1 MRYIHLI
8 TLGIVL
14 TWSVAVAA
22 TQAAGAQQPPAAGRP
37 TSPPATSGQGG
48 RIGGAGIGAYP
59 ARAPG
64 DPAVIE
70 RGRNIY
76 STNCAFCHGAD
87 TRGGASGP
95 SLLRSAIVL
104 DDKNGELIG
113 PVVQAGR
120 PDRGMPNFPVSR
132 DQIADL
138 SAFLHSFTVA
148 GYDTSRQRPATIVVG
163 NAAAGEAAFKT
174 KCASCHSTTG
184 DLQGLATRIADPR
197 MLQQSW
203 LMPGSTL
210 GRGGGPMPVRS
221 RPPTAVVTLP
231 SGQKFE
237 GELERVDDFFVA
249 IRPADGAR
257 RAFRTTDGTSVDVKD
272 PLVAHRELLPTFT
285 DAEIHNVTAFLVTLK

>member
-8 TLGIVL
+8 AL
-14 TWSVAVAA
+14 TALIASVAV
-22 TQAAGAQQPPAAGRP
+22 GAQQPAAGGGTAGGR
-37 TSPPATSGQGG
+37 G

-59 ARAPG
+59 ARDPG
-64 DPAVIE
+64 DPVAIE
-70 RGRNIY
+70 RGRSIY

-104 DDKNGELIG
+104 DDKSGELIG

-120 PDRGMPNFPVSR
+120 PDRGMPKFPMSN

-138 SAFLHSFTVA
+138 AAFLHSFAVN
-148 GYDTSRQRPATIVVG
+148 GYDSSRQRPATIVVG
-163 NAAAGEAAFKT
+163 NAGAGQAVFKT
-174 KCASCHSTTG
+174 KCASCHSATG
-184 DLQGLATRIADPR
+184 DLRGLATRVPDPR

-203 LMPGSTL
+203 LMPGSTV
-210 GRGGGPMPVRS
+210 GRGGGPMPARS
-221 RPPTAVVTLP
+221 RPPSVTVTLP

-249 IRPADGAR
+249 LRTADGGR
-257 RAFRTTDGTSVDVKD
+257 RAFRTTDGTKVDVKD
-272 PLVAHRELLPTFT
+272 PLVAHRELLPTYT
-285 DAEIHNVTAFLVTLK
+285 DPEIHNLTAFLVTLK

>member
-8 TLGIVL
+8 TLVAWVL
-14 TWSVAVAA
+14 WSLAVSA
-22 TQAAGAQQPPAAGRP
+22 QA
-37 TSPPATSGQGG
+37 G

-64 DPAVIE
+64 DPTVIE
-70 RGRNIY
+70 RGRNVY

-104 DDKNGELIG
+104 DDKNGESIG

-120 PDRGMPNFPVSR
+120 PDRGMPKFPLSS
-132 DQIADL
+132 DQVADL
-138 SAFLHSFTVA
+138 AAFLHSFTVN
-148 GYDTSRQRPATIVVG
+148 GYDSSRQRPTTIVVG
-163 NAAAGEAAFKT
+163 NASAGEAVFKSR
-174 KCASCHSTTG
+174 CASCHSTTG
-184 DLQGLATRIADPR
+184 DLMGLATRIADPR
-197 MLQQSW
+197 VLQQSW
-203 LMPGSTL
+203 LMPGSTV
-210 GRGGGPMPVRS
+210 GRGGGPMPARS

-231 SGQKFE
+231 SGQRFE

-249 IRPADGAR
+249 IRTVDGGR
-257 RAFRTTDGTSVDVKD
+257 RAFRTTDGTRVDVKD

-285 DAEIHNVTAFLVTLK
+285 DAEIHNLTAFLVTLK

>member
-8 TLGIVL
+8 TLVACVL
-14 TWSVAVAA
+14 WSLAAAA
-22 TQAAGAQQPPAAGRP
+22 THVAGAQA
-37 TSPPATSGQGG
+37 G

-59 ARAPG
+59 ARNPG

-104 DDKNGELIG
+104 DDKNGESIG

-120 PDRGMPNFPVSR
+120 PDRGMPKFPLSG
-132 DQIADL
+132 DQVADL
-138 SAFLHSFTVA
+138 AAFLHSFTVN
-148 GYDTSRQRPATIVVG
+148 GYDSSRQRPTTIVVG
-163 NAAAGEAAFKT
+163 NASAGEAVFRNR
-174 KCASCHSTTG
+174 CASCHSTTG
-184 DLQGLATRIADPR
+184 DLMGLATRIADPR
-197 MLQQSW
+197 VLQQSW
-203 LMPGSTL
+203 LMPGSTV
-210 GRGGGPMPVRS
+210 GRGGGPMPARP

-231 SGQKFE
+231 SGQRFE

-249 IRPADGAR
+249 IRTADGGR
-257 RAFRTTDGTSVDVKD
+257 RAFRTTDGTRVDVKD

-285 DAEIHNVTAFLVTLK
+285 DAEIHNLTAFLVTLK

>member
-8 TLGIVL
+8 TLAALIAWSL
-14 TWSVAVAA
+14 TVS
-22 TQAAGAQQPPAAGRP
+22 AQQPPA
-37 TSPPATSGQGG
+37 GG

-59 ARAPG
+59 AREPA

-87 TRGGASGP
+87 TRGGTSGP

-120 PDRGMPNFPVSR
+120 PDRGMPKFPLSA

-138 SAFLHSFTVA
+138 AVFLHSFTVN
-148 GYDTSRQRPATIVVG
+148 GYDSSRQRPTTIVVG
-163 NAAAGEAAFKT
+163 NASAGETVFKNR
-174 KCASCHSTTG
+174 CASCHSTTG
-184 DLQGLATRIADPR
+184 DLMGLATRIADPR
-197 MLQQSW
+197 VLQQSW
-203 LMPGSTL
+203 LMPGSTVA
-210 GRGGGPMPVRS
+210 RGGGPMPARS

-231 SGQKFE
+231 SGQRFE
-237 GELERVDDFFVA
+237 GELERIDDFFVA
-249 IRPADGAR
+249 IRTADGTR
-257 RAFRTTDGTSVDVKD
+257 RAFRTTDGTRVDVKD

-285 DAEIHNVTAFLVTLK
+285 DAEIHNLTAFLVTLK

>member
-8 TLGIVL
+8 ALVACVL
-14 TWSVAVAA
+14 WSPAVS
-22 TQAAGAQQPPAAGRP
+22 T
-37 TSPPATSGQGG
+37 QGG

-59 ARAPG
+59 TREPG

-87 TRGGASGP
+87 TRGGSSGP
-95 SLLRSAIVL
+95 SLLRSAVVL
-104 DDKNGELIG
+104 DDKNGESIG

-120 PDRGMPNFPVSR
+120 ADRGMPKFPLSA

-138 SAFLHSFTVA
+138 AAFLHSFTVN
-148 GYDTSRQRPATIVVG
+148 GYDSSRQRPTTIVVG
-163 NAAAGEAAFKT
+163 NASAGEAVFKNR
-174 KCASCHSTTG
+174 CASCHSTTG
-184 DLQGLATRIADPR
+184 DLMGLATRIADPR
-197 MLQQSW
+197 VLQQSW
-203 LMPGSTL
+203 LMPGSTV
-210 GRGGGPMPVRS
+210 GRGGAPVPARA

-231 SGQKFE
+231 SGQRFE

-249 IRPADGAR
+249 IRTADGTR
-257 RAFRTTDGTSVDVKD
+257 RAFRTTDGIKVDVKD

-285 DAEIHNVTAFLVTLK
+285 DAEIHNLTAFLVTLK

>member
-1 MRYIHLI
+1 MRYIHPIAL
-8 TLGIVL
+8 
-14 TWSVAVAA
+14 SAVVSCFWTTASLA
-22 TQAAGAQQPPAAGRP
+22 ISAQQAPASGRP
-37 TSPPATSGQGG
+37 TPPG

-59 ARAPG
+59 AREPG
-64 DPAVIE
+64 DPAAVE

-95 SLLRSAIVL
+95 SLLRSATVL

-120 PDRGMPNFPVSR
+120 PDRGMPKFPLSN

-138 SAFLHSFTVA
+138 AIFLHSFTVN
-148 GYDTSRQRPATIVVG
+148 GYDPSRQRPATIVVG
-163 NAAAGEAAFKT
+163 NAAAGEAVFKT

-184 DLQGLATRIADPR
+184 DLQGLATRMPDAR
-197 MLQQSW
+197 TLQQGW
-203 LMPGSTL
+203 LMPGSTV
-210 GRGGGPMPVRS
+210 GRGGGPMPARA
-221 RPPTAVVTLP
+221 RPPRVIVTLP

-249 IRPADGAR
+249 LKTADGSR
-257 RAFRTTDGTSVDVKD
+257 RAFRTTADTKVDVKD
-272 PLVAHRELLPTFT
+272 PLVAHRELLSTYT

>member
-8 TLGIVL
+8 TLVACVL
-14 TWSVAVAA
+14 WSLAVSA
-22 TQAAGAQQPPAAGRP
+22 QA
-37 TSPPATSGQGG
+37 G

-59 ARAPG
+59 ARNPG

-104 DDKNGELIG
+104 DDKNGESIG

-120 PDRGMPNFPVSR
+120 PDRGMPKFPLSV
-132 DQIADL
+132 DQVADL
-138 SAFLHSFTVA
+138 AAFLHSFTVN
-148 GYDTSRQRPATIVVG
+148 GYDSSRQRPTTIVVG
-163 NAAAGEAAFKT
+163 NASAGEAVFRNR
-174 KCASCHSTTG
+174 CASCHSTTG
-184 DLQGLATRIADPR
+184 DLMGLATRIADPR
-197 MLQQSW
+197 VLQQSW
-203 LMPGSTL
+203 LMPGSTV
-210 GRGGGPMPVRS
+210 GRGGGPMPARP

-231 SGQKFE
+231 SGQRFE

-249 IRPADGAR
+249 IRTADGGR
-257 RAFRTTDGTSVDVKD
+257 RAFRTTDGTRVDVKD

-285 DAEIHNVTAFLVTLK
+285 DAEIHNLTAFLVTLK

>member
-8 TLGIVL
+8 AL
-14 TWSVAVAA
+14 TALVASSLAVNAQQAA
-22 TQAAGAQQPPAAGRP
+22 TGSTAGGR
-37 TSPPATSGQGG
+37 G

-64 DPAVIE
+64 DPVAIE
-70 RGRNIY
+70 RGRSIY

-104 DDKNGELIG
+104 DDKTGELIG

-120 PDRGMPNFPVSR
+120 PDRGMPKFPLSS

-138 SAFLHSFTVA
+138 AVFLHSFAVN
-148 GYDTSRQRPATIVVG
+148 GYDASRQRPATIVVG
-163 NAAAGEAAFKT
+163 NAGAGEAVFTT
-174 KCASCHSTTG
+174 KCASCHSVTG
-184 DLQGLATRIADPR
+184 DLQGLATRIPDPR
-197 MLQQSW
+197 TLQQSW
-203 LMPGSTL
+203 LMPGSTV
-210 GRGGGPMPVRS
+210 GRGGGPTPTRA
-221 RPPTAVVTLP
+221 RPPTVTVTLP

-249 IRPADGAR
+249 LRTANGDR
-257 RAFRTTDGTSVDVKD
+257 RAFRTTDGTRVDVKD
-272 PLVAHRELLPTFT
+272 PLVAHRELLPTYT
-285 DAEIHNVTAFLVTLK
+285 DPEIHSLTAFLVTLK

>member
-8 TLGIVL
+8 ALAAVA
-14 TWSVAVAA
+14 TWSLAVS
-22 TQAAGAQQPPAAGRP
+22 AQQPPAGGR
-37 TSPPATSGQGG
+37 G

-59 ARAPG
+59 AREAG
-64 DPAVIE
+64 NPAAIE

-87 TRGGASGP
+87 TRGGSSGP
-95 SLLRSAIVL
+95 SLLRSAVVL

-120 PDRGMPNFPVSR
+120 PDRGMPKFPLSS

-138 SAFLHSFTVA
+138 AAFLHSFTVN
-148 GYDTSRQRPATIVVG
+148 GYDSSRQRPATIVVG
-163 NAAAGEAAFKT
+163 NAAAGEALFKT
-174 KCASCHSTTG
+174 KCTSCHSTTG

-197 MLQQSW
+197 TLQQSW
-203 LMPGSTL
+203 LMPGSTV
-210 GRGGGPMPVRS
+210 GRGGGPTPARS

-249 IRPADGAR
+249 IKTANGAR
-257 RAFRTTDGTSVDVKD
+257 RAFRTTDGTKVDVKD
-272 PLVAHRELLPTFT
+272 PLVAHRELLPTYT
-285 DAEIHNVTAFLVTLK
+285 DPEIHNLTAFLVTLK